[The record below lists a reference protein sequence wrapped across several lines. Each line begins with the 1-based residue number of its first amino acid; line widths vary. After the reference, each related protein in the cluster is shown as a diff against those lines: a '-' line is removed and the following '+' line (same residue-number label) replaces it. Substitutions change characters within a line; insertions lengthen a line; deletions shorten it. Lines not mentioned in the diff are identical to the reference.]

1 VRVLCGLVKVSGV
14 YGAGSMREC
23 VIVREEECVMGGLC
37 E

>member
-1 VRVLCGLVKVSGV
+1 VWVSGV

-23 VIVREEECVMGGLC
+23 MIVREEECVMGGLR

>member
-1 VRVLCGLVKVSGV
+1 MWVSGV
-14 YGAGSMREC
+14 YGAGSVREC